1 MGQGKSKPIRVVVN
15 DNTVVANNLE
25 QTNVDSDDVNN
36 NKDTLGVAT
45 EEGNYPAAK
54 PPPYSTKS
62 KHSDNKQ
69 RPDKLAVVDETTS
82 IDDDQLSKI
91 KAMHVPVGASFQK
104 MVRQKKEPDPL
115 DVAYPETP
123 HIIRSEPYSHDFGDP
138 RWLSRPASKSLTL
151 SRTELKAADT
161 RIGRLHSSKKDIMF
175 AERLRHE
182 MRVVQSI
189 VTRDTSIAPHKGQV
203 RRFNFEAAMNLHN
216 HFQNIEDTLAEEAA
230 EKHKDHRAETYESLV
245 DDLTGQF
252 QTESLKVKTILA
264 WISKQGIGN
273 FQFTT
278 VPPPDTP
285 NGYMRL
291 IQDDLGT
298 YPVFFALL
306 CRAAGIKCA
315 IVNGISKGSSY
326 EVGMIETSG
335 LRNSWNAVFVDGSWQ
350 LVHPLWVCKGIARQ
364 KQTALISLERDSER
378 ESSAHEQTMAVQ
390 SFNHYFI
397 FTNPT
402 EFVYRNLPDEEKWQ
416 LLEKPISEDDFL
428 EKSYKRPPF
437 FQNNLTLL
445 SEDKCVLESNSGDPV
460 RIKIGFKRSKLSD
473 VTFGYHLCA
482 YLDKSIENNMQE
494 NTEVDETVEKKY
506 VLVDKEGSCV
516 TFEVRFNHPGV
527 YKMKLYGGLYSEYGN
542 NPPWIMDV
550 KLVCKD
556 VHDWSIPLPLEPP
569 LVGWG
574 PGPSTQQLGFYVPSH
589 IGSVIFVSKSEPEYM
604 YFVLQ
609 QPADVIIE
617 LLHNSRSSD
626 ELSQFVNC
634 EIETKN
640 GVFLLKTV
648 ITCPGNGEF
657 ALRMDVKVGNRLV
670 NVCNYVIHTRKER
683 QHEPYYRRKA
693 RGMILDAMKE
703 CDLPVLEK
711 ALDACERFDL
721 PNTDPDVIG
730 ARMRHEFLSC
740 KKELH
745 VALLVNRIDVSE
757 HALYATRNA
766 NLDVLFAKEIRKV
779 EAHLKFLMQLDEGG
793 WTVDIPDIDRQTLVE
808 LSQLR
813 SPKIE
818 IRLVLVAMYMLL
830 GIDESYLR
838 NWKNVQRLLRDQ
850 QSTLV
855 EMARLEKYIE
865 MDEDNCQPVIDVYT
879 VERVNAIIGYYSEDQ
894 IRKVDNTLSV
904 YFRWISGI
912 LQTTKDMYKERNI
925 IIGDPDLESRVLS
938 SILITPTSTP
948 SKKLQ
953 QEQSQVP
960 GTSKKN
966 TNVPTEVPKKKIHTA
981 NRKQSSRL
989 VASSSG
995 KVLYRTHK
1003 ESLNENEDLHNNVNR
1018 QSSAVSDDFFD
1029 EEDKASRKYLK
1040 VNSRQSTA
1048 YPTPTSTALS
1058 ERREHS
1064 RLLTAKLSNRVL
1076 TARASALNER
1086 GAPSRFLATPGYR
1099 ESNHDLTSVIE
1110 RSTSISDRRQLR
1122 QSLKSSW
1129 QGRRT
1134 GNSCSGHENYD
1145 VLQLVQNNGLQL
1157 NRSQSN
1163 RTLDEAEP
1171 SNDTRKEMGLKSSFS
1186 QRESRISQRS
1196 KVVSAKSNTR
1206 VVENKNIARTGTV
1219 TLDRN

>member
-306 CRAAGIKCA
+306 CRC
-315 IVNGISKGSSY
+315 
-326 EVGMIETSG
+326 
-335 LRNSWNAVFVDGSWQ
+335 
-350 LVHPLWVCKGIARQ
+350 
-364 KQTALISLERDSER
+364 
-378 ESSAHEQTMAVQ
+378 
-390 SFNHYFI
+390 
-397 FTNPT
+397 
-402 EFVYRNLPDEEKWQ
+402 
-416 LLEKPISEDDFL
+416 
-428 EKSYKRPPF
+428 
-437 FQNNLTLL
+437 TLF
-445 SEDKCVLESNSGDPV
+445 
-460 RIKIGFKRSKLSD
+460 GFAK
-473 VTFGYHLCA
+473 
-482 YLDKSIENNMQE
+482 
-494 NTEVDETVEKKY
+494 
-506 VLVDKEGSCV
+506 
-516 TFEVRFNHPGV
+516 
-527 YKMKLYGGLYSEYGN
+527 
-542 NPPWIMDV
+542 
-550 KLVCKD
+550 
-556 VHDWSIPLPLEPP
+556 
-569 LVGWG
+569 
-574 PGPSTQQLGFYVPSH
+574 
-589 IGSVIFVSKSEPEYM
+589 
-604 YFVLQ
+604 
-609 QPADVIIE
+609 
-617 LLHNSRSSD
+617 
-626 ELSQFVNC
+626 
-634 EIETKN
+634 
-640 GVFLLKTV
+640 
-648 ITCPGNGEF
+648 
-657 ALRMDVKVGNRLV
+657 
-670 NVCNYVIHTRKER
+670 
-683 QHEPYYRRKA
+683 PYYRRKA

-1040 VNSRQSTA
+1040 TVNCI
-1048 YPTPTSTALS
+1048 P
-1058 ERREHS
+1058 
-1064 RLLTAKLSNRVL
+1064 
-1076 TARASALNER
+1076 
-1086 GAPSRFLATPGYR
+1086 
-1099 ESNHDLTSVIE
+1099 
-1110 RSTSISDRRQLR
+1110 
-1122 QSLKSSW
+1122 
-1129 QGRRT
+1129 
-1134 GNSCSGHENYD
+1134 NSYFYG
-1145 VLQLVQNNGLQL
+1145 
-1157 NRSQSN
+1157 
-1163 RTLDEAEP
+1163 
-1171 SNDTRKEMGLKSSFS
+1171 F
-1186 QRESRISQRS
+1186 I
-1196 KVVSAKSNTR
+1196 
-1206 VVENKNIARTGTV
+1206 
-1219 TLDRN
+1219 